1 MLEKLLTYKPGTIL
15 QGTYK
20 AYGNRFGFVLTD
32 EKYEDIYIAEKD
44 AGSAVN
50 NDIVEV
56 EIMKSKTGRHSTEG
70 RIIHVITRANTTVVG
85 TYEMTRYGGEVI
97 PVDEKINMLI
107 EIPSGQECQ
116 AVTGARVVVQVTKWP
131 GRYTNA
137 EGKII
142 EIIGYKGDKGLDID
156 IIVAQHKIPHVFNTD
171 VMKEAAAL
179 CQDIF
184 LEKNMADFR
193 VQELVTID
201 GSDSKD
207 LDDAIYCELKDN
219 GHYRLGVHIAD
230 VSRYVKPR
238 SALDKEAYQRGNS
251 VYLADRVI
259 PMLPF
264 ELSNDLCSLNEGKER
279 YAISCIM
286 DVDPNGIVTLEKIT
300 PSIIKVARRCT
311 YPEINQAFDE
321 GIVSDGLQKFLPMLT
336 VFKECTHLLRKQ
348 REGRGALTFDFPEY
362 KVALDEKGAPLRIIK
377 RERGEAERMIEDA
390 MIAAN
395 ETVASFITR
404 ENFTA
409 VYRVHDQPNQEK
421 LDILRQMINVL
432 GINIKI
438 PADVKPKDMQQLLEF
453 VKGKDIAAVIEVMA
467 LRSLPQACYSTENV
481 GHFGIASSCYTHFT
495 SPIRRYSDLLVHRL
509 IKQLLYKKLRKS
521 EQEKQMEFL
530 KKAVDHI
537 SMTEQNATD
546 AERETTELKMTEYM
560 EPFVGEPFDAHI
572 TGVTK
577 FGVFV
582 GLKNGVEGLVH
593 ISTMNDDEYV
603 YNEES
608 MQLTGRFN
616 GVQYSLGMP
625 VRVTLIK
632 ADKDKHEIDF
642 IMGEIHSPL
651 QLEKSNR
658 KKKKPHSKKVK
669 RRYIRIR
676 R

>member
-116 AVTGARVVVQVTKWP
+116 AVTGARVVVEVTKWP

-300 PSIIKVARRCT
+300 PSIIKVARRCP

-582 GLKNGVEGLVH
+582 GLENGVEGLVH
-593 ISTMNDDEYV
+593 ISTMDDDEYV

>member
-116 AVTGARVVVQVTKWP
+116 AVTGARVVVEVTKWP

-238 SALDKEAYQRGNS
+238 SALDKETYQRGNS

-582 GLKNGVEGLVH
+582 GLENGVEGLVH
-593 ISTMNDDEYV
+593 ISTMDDDEYV

>member
-116 AVTGARVVVQVTKWP
+116 AVTGARVVVEVTKWP

-421 LDILRQMINVL
+421 LAILRQMINVL

-582 GLKNGVEGLVH
+582 GLENGVEGLVH
-593 ISTMNDDEYV
+593 ISTMDDDEYV

>member
-207 LDDAIYCELKDN
+207 LDDAVYCELKDN

-582 GLKNGVEGLVH
+582 GLENGVEGLVH

>member
-56 EIMKSKTGRHSTEG
+56 EIMKSKTGGHSTEG
-70 RIIHVITRANTTVVG
+70 RMIHVITRANTTVVG

-116 AVTGARVVVQVTKWP
+116 AVTGARVVVEVTKWP

-582 GLKNGVEGLVH
+582 GLENGVEGLVH
-593 ISTMNDDEYV
+593 ISTMDDDEYV

>member
-582 GLKNGVEGLVH
+582 GLENGVEGLVH

>member
-116 AVTGARVVVQVTKWP
+116 AVTGARVVVEVTKWP

-582 GLKNGVEGLVH
+582 GLENGVEGLVH
-593 ISTMNDDEYV
+593 ISTMDDDEYV

-616 GVQYSLGMP
+616 GVQYSLGML

>member
-1 MLEKLLTYKPGTIL
+1 MLEKLLTYKLGTIL

-116 AVTGARVVVQVTKWP
+116 AVTGARVVVEVTKWP

-321 GIVSDGLQKFLPMLT
+321 GIVSEGLQKFLPMLT

-453 VKGKDIAAVIEVMA
+453 VKGKDIAAVIEVMV

-577 FGVFV
+577 FGIFV
-582 GLKNGVEGLVH
+582 GLENGVEGLVH
-593 ISTMNDDEYV
+593 ISTMDDDEYV

-608 MQLTGRFN
+608 MQLTGHFN

>member
-390 MIAAN
+390 MIAAH

-582 GLKNGVEGLVH
+582 GLENGVEGLVH

>member
-116 AVTGARVVVQVTKWP
+116 AVTGARVVVEVTKWP

-156 IIVAQHKIPHVFNTD
+156 IIVAQHKIPQVFNTD

-582 GLKNGVEGLVH
+582 GLENGVEGLVH
-593 ISTMNDDEYV
+593 ISTMDDDEYV

>member
-1 MLEKLLTYKPGTIL
+1 
-15 QGTYK
+15 
-20 AYGNRFGFVLTD
+20 
-32 EKYEDIYIAEKD
+32 
-44 AGSAVN
+44 
-50 NDIVEV
+50 
-56 EIMKSKTGRHSTEG
+56 
-70 RIIHVITRANTTVVG
+70 
-85 TYEMTRYGGEVI
+85 
-97 PVDEKINMLI
+97 MLI

-116 AVTGARVVVQVTKWP
+116 AVTGARVVVEVTKWP

-582 GLKNGVEGLVH
+582 GLENGVEGLVH
-593 ISTMNDDEYV
+593 ISTMDDDEYV

>member
-582 GLKNGVEGLVH
+582 GLENGVEGLVH
-593 ISTMNDDEYV
+593 ISTMNDDGYV

>member
-116 AVTGARVVVQVTKWP
+116 AVTGARVVVEVTKWP

-193 VQELVTID
+193 VQELMTID

-582 GLKNGVEGLVH
+582 GLENGVEGLVH
-593 ISTMNDDEYV
+593 ISTMDDDEYV

>member
-116 AVTGARVVVQVTKWP
+116 AVTGARVVVEVTKWP

-453 VKGKDIAAVIEVMA
+453 VKGKDIAVVIEVMA

-582 GLKNGVEGLVH
+582 GLENGVEGLVH
-593 ISTMNDDEYV
+593 ISTMDDDEYV

>member
-116 AVTGARVVVQVTKWP
+116 AVTGARVVVEVTKWP

-336 VFKECTHLLRKQ
+336 VFKECTHLLRKR

-582 GLKNGVEGLVH
+582 GLENGVEGLVH
-593 ISTMNDDEYV
+593 ISTMDDDEYV

>member
-116 AVTGARVVVQVTKWP
+116 AVTGARVVVEVTKWP

-348 REGRGALTFDFPEY
+348 REGRGALIFDFPEY

-582 GLKNGVEGLVH
+582 GLENGVEGLVH
-593 ISTMNDDEYV
+593 ISTMDDDEYV

>member
-116 AVTGARVVVQVTKWP
+116 AVTGARVVVEVTKWP

-577 FGVFV
+577 FGIFV
-582 GLKNGVEGLVH
+582 GLENGVEGLVH
-593 ISTMNDDEYV
+593 ISTMDDDEYV

-608 MQLTGRFN
+608 MQLTGHFN

>member
-116 AVTGARVVVQVTKWP
+116 AVTGARVVVEVTKWP

-453 VKGKDIAAVIEVMA
+453 VKGKEIAAVIEVMA

-582 GLKNGVEGLVH
+582 GLENGVEGLVH
-593 ISTMNDDEYV
+593 ISTMDDDEYV

>member
-1 MLEKLLTYKPGTIL
+1 
-15 QGTYK
+15 
-20 AYGNRFGFVLTD
+20 
-32 EKYEDIYIAEKD
+32 
-44 AGSAVN
+44 
-50 NDIVEV
+50 
-56 EIMKSKTGRHSTEG
+56 MKSKTGRHSTEG

-116 AVTGARVVVQVTKWP
+116 AVTGARVVVEVTKWP

-179 CQDIF
+179 RQDIF

-321 GIVSDGLQKFLPMLT
+321 GIVSEGLQKFLPMLT

-577 FGVFV
+577 FGIFV
-582 GLKNGVEGLVH
+582 GLENGVEGLVH
-593 ISTMNDDEYV
+593 ISTMDDDEYV

-608 MQLTGRFN
+608 MQLTGHFN

>member
-116 AVTGARVVVQVTKWP
+116 AVTGARVVVEVTKWP

-582 GLKNGVEGLVH
+582 GLENGVEGLVH
-593 ISTMNDDEYV
+593 ISTMDDDEYV

-642 IMGEIHSPL
+642 IMGEIHSLL

>member
-116 AVTGARVVVQVTKWP
+116 AVTGARVVVEVTKWP

-279 YAISCIM
+279 YAISCIV

-582 GLKNGVEGLVH
+582 GLENGVEGLVH
-593 ISTMNDDEYV
+593 ISTMDDDEYV

>member
-116 AVTGARVVVQVTKWP
+116 AVTGARVVVEVTKWP

-219 GHYRLGVHIAD
+219 GHYKLGVHIAD

-582 GLKNGVEGLVH
+582 GLENGVEGLVH
-593 ISTMNDDEYV
+593 ISTMDDDEYV

>member
-238 SALDKEAYQRGNS
+238 SALDKEAYHRGNS

-582 GLKNGVEGLVH
+582 GLENGVEGLVH

>member
-44 AGSAVN
+44 SGSAVN

-116 AVTGARVVVQVTKWP
+116 AVTGARVVVEVTKWP

-286 DVDPNGIVTLEKIT
+286 DVAPNGIVTLEKIT

-582 GLKNGVEGLVH
+582 GLENGVEGLVH
-593 ISTMNDDEYV
+593 ISTMDDDEYV

>member
-116 AVTGARVVVQVTKWP
+116 AVTGARVVVEVTKWP

-582 GLKNGVEGLVH
+582 GLENGVEGLVH
-593 ISTMNDDEYV
+593 ISTMDDDEYV

-608 MQLTGRFN
+608 MQLTGRFY

>member
-116 AVTGARVVVQVTKWP
+116 AVTGARVVVEVTKWP

-348 REGRGALTFDFPEY
+348 REGRGALAFDFPEY

-582 GLKNGVEGLVH
+582 GLENGVEGLVH
-593 ISTMNDDEYV
+593 ISTMDDDEYV